1 MADGL
6 NHKESIRDQVM
17 EKMRKL
23 AEVSKQLEQ
32 QVRAQGQAL
41 NVMQAGAI
49 KKRVDELTE
58 RQNELVMSIVDM
70 YPDKKKR
77 DEFVALGNKIE
88 DFRPKIRACN
98 DHDELE
104 TLKKEVDQCV
114 DDWVDRFQSIVRDL
128 VGSKEN

>member
-104 TLKKEVDQCV
+104 ALKNEVDQCV
-114 DDWVDRFQSIVRDL
+114 DDWVDRFQGIVRDL
-128 VGSKEN
+128 VGSKES

>member
-1 MADGL
+1 
-6 NHKESIRDQVM
+6 M
-17 EKMRKL
+17 EKMSKL

-49 KKRVDELTE
+49 KKRVEELTE

-104 TLKKEVDQCV
+104 GLKNEVDRCV
-114 DDWVDRFQSIVRDL
+114 DEWVDSFHNIVLIL
-128 VGSKEN
+128 VGSKES